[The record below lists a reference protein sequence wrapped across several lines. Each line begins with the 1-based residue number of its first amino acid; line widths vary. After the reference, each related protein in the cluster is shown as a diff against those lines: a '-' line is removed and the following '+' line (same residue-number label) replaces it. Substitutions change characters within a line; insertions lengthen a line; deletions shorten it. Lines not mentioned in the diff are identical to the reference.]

1 MNIERIN
8 AAIVG
13 CGVISDIYMKSLS
26 ERFKIINLVACSD
39 LDSGRCKEQASKYG
53 IRACSTEAI
62 MNDSDIEL
70 VINLTNPSAHYSIN
84 KLAMEHGKH
93 VFSEK
98 MIAVELE
105 EGKELLDM
113 AKKNQVRL
121 GVAPDTFLGA
131 SIQTSKYIVEHGL
144 IGETLTATV
153 SLNRNFN
160 IFADFL
166 PHMYKPGGS
175 LPFDCG
181 CYYLTALA
189 SILGPAEQVSGFSR
203 RYRPHRTG
211 KRVDKPWF
219 QEPVEVEV
227 DNILTGMIQFK
238 NGVLCSV
245 HFNSESIINE
255 TPELMIFGTEGI
267 LIMGD
272 PNVFGSPVYLKKPM
286 AEPVAFPFTHGFAD
300 NSRGL
305 GCAEMAW
312 SMRAGRPHRASME
325 MAYHVFEE
333 VHGMLI
339 SAKTGER
346 YKMKSD
352 FDIPKALPTGY
363 IDNGFWGPTEESALV

>member
-1 MNIERIN
+1 MNIEKIN
-8 AAIVG
+8 AAIIG

-39 LDSGRCKEQASKYG
+39 LDAQKSKDQAKKYG
-53 IRACSTEAI
+53 IKACSTEAI
-62 MNDSDIEL
+62 MNDPTIEM

-84 KLAMEHGKH
+84 KMAMEHGKH

-105 EGKELLDM
+105 EGKELLDT
-113 AKKNQVRL
+113 AKKNHVRL

-131 SIQTSKYIVEHGL
+131 GIQTSKYIVEHGL
-144 IGETLTATV
+144 IGEPLTATV

-211 KRVDKPWF
+211 ERVDKPWF

-286 AEPVAFPFTHGFAD
+286 AEPVAFPFTHGYAD

-346 YKMKSD
+346 YKMESD

>member
-1 MNIERIN
+1 MKVEKIN
-8 AAIVG
+8 AAIIG
-13 CGVISDIYMKSLS
+13 CGVISDIYMESLS
-26 ERFKIINLVACSD
+26 KRFKIINLVSCSD
-39 LDSGRCKEQASKYG
+39 LDSQKSIDQAKKYG
-53 IRACSTEAI
+53 IKACSTEFI
-62 MNDSDIEL
+62 FRDPTIEM
-70 VINLTNPSAHYSIN
+70 VINLTNPSAHYSIT
-84 KLAMEHGKH
+84 KRAMENGKH

-98 MIAVELE
+98 MIAVELK
-105 EGKELLDM
+105 EGEELLEI
-113 AKKNQVRL
+113 ARKNNVRL

-131 SIQTSKYIVEHGL
+131 GIQTAKYIVEHGL
-144 IGETLTATV
+144 IGEPLSATV

-160 IFADFL
+160 IYADFL

-189 SILGPAEQVSGFSR
+189 SILGPAVYVSGFSR
-203 RYRPHRTG
+203 RYRPHRIG
-211 KRVDKPWF
+211 ERVDKPWF

-238 NGVLCSV
+238 NGILCSV

-272 PNVFGSPVYLKKPM
+272 PNVFGSPVYIKKPM
-286 AEPVAFPFTHGFAD
+286 ADPVNFPFTHGYAD
-300 NSRGL
+300 NSRGI

-312 SMRAGRPHRASME
+312 SIRAGRPHRASME

-339 SAKTGER
+339 SAKTGVR
-346 YKMKSD
+346 YSMTSS
-352 FDIPKALPTGY
+352 FNIPQALPTGY